1 MKEQMKQQIATD
13 FEKAKSAG
21 GARVERI
28 RQIFK
33 DALAQ
38 TVTEVKAG
46 TGEIGSIA
54 KDSTSGLIDTLK
66 QKQTAAQAS
75 TQTSPTVEVKPIE
88 VKIDDDD
95 SADDHTVE
103 STVEPIVEPT
113 VEPIVKYAIVDVAD
127 TTVYVEP
134 VTMPEIA
141 PETASTAPMETS
153 IDANSTANEIVHVE
167 TAEQTPPE
175 TAQTFADSL
184 KALAE
189 QFIQDVKQG
198 EAYANL
204 QQQFIKLKQ
213 QLGILDAKLSSRYG
227 ERYETI
233 KQDFRNDATRIK
245 TWYEGEKVNASA
257 TGTTWAEQKQSD
269 LEGRF
274 EQAGATIAQK
284 EQKIKQLLKEL
295 WQTVRSK

>member
-1 MKEQMKQQIATD
+1 MSIMKEQMKQQIATD

-33 DALAQ
+33 EALTQ
-38 TVTEVKAG
+38 TVTEMKAG

-54 KDSTSGLIDTLK
+54 KDSTSNLIDTLP
-66 QKQTAAQAS
+66 QKQTTAQAS
-75 TQTSPTVEVKPIE
+75 AQTSPVVEVKPIE
-88 VKIDDDD
+88 VTIEDGD
-95 SADDHTVE
+95 SADVPT
-103 STVEPIVEPT
+103 VEPT
-113 VEPIVKYAIVDVAD
+113 VNPTTEPTVKYAIVDVAD
-127 TTVYVEP
+127 TTVQIEP
-134 VTMPEIA
+134 AVMPEIA

-189 QFIQDVKQG
+189 QFIQDIKQG

-204 QQQFIKLKQ
+204 QQQLIKLKQ
-213 QLGILDAKLSSRYG
+213 QLGILDTKLSSRYG

-245 TWYEGEKVNASA
+245 TWYEGEKANAST
-257 TGTTWAEQKQSD
+257 TGTTWVEQKQSNLD
-269 LEGRF
+269 GRF

-295 WQTVRSK
+295 WQTVRSKQ